1 MYFEMQSLNSEQRS
15 NILHS
20 LVLPRPIA
28 WISSVDGDGTVNVA
42 PFSFFNAMSGDP
54 PLLCV
59 CIGSRQ
65 GVLKDTARNIAAT
78 GEFVVNLVSEPLAR
92 RMAVT
97 AIEFG
102 AQVDESAQAGLVLGD
117 ARRVKAP
124 RIVDSPASFECRVRQ
139 LIDIDGVRSLVLADV
154 LAAHVMDAAVVDGEL
169 MYFDPA
175 PMELIARLQNPGWYG
190 RVGDAFQMPTPSV
203 AQWDA
208 MQRQG
213 VSDGYLAWADDG
225 PAAR

>member
-1 MYFEMQSLNSEQRS
+1 MQSLNSEQRS

-65 GVLKDTARNIAAT
+65 GVLK
-78 GEFVVNLVSEPLAR
+78 
-92 RMAVT
+92 
-97 AIEFG
+97 
-102 AQVDESAQAGLVLGD
+102 ESAQAGLVLGD

-213 VSDGYLAWADDG
+213 VSDSYLAWADDG
-225 PAAR
+225 AAAR

>member
-190 RVGDAFQMPTPSV
+190 RV
-203 AQWDA
+203 
-208 MQRQG
+208 
-213 VSDGYLAWADDG
+213 
-225 PAAR
+225 

>member
-92 RMAVT
+92 RMAVDRKST
-97 AIEFG
+97 RL
-102 AQVDESAQAGLVLGD
+102 SSSHLV
-117 ARRVKAP
+117 
-124 RIVDSPASFECRVRQ
+124 ISY
-139 LIDIDGVRSLVLADV
+139 
-154 LAAHVMDAAVVDGEL
+154 AVFCL
-169 MYFDPA
+169 KKKT
-175 PMELIARLQNPGWYG
+175 Q
-190 RVGDAFQMPTPSV
+190 
-203 AQWDA
+203 
-208 MQRQG
+208 
-213 VSDGYLAWADDG
+213 
-225 PAAR
+225 